1 MKIILA
7 ILITSIIGTIIIK
20 FAEHIFG
27 VANVYSFAVG
37 AVCVVGI
44 IVVPFIQ
51 LTK

>member
-1 MKIILA
+1 MKFILVT
-7 ILITSIIGTIIIK
+7 LITSFVAAIVIK